1 MSQNSSAVVDD
12 AAPGDSDAPRQNAD
26 APRQIEPSILTALP
40 HYLPLG
46 VFPLI
51 ILGALYGGW
60 WLLPPM
66 VYMSLSFS
74 FDRVLGRDGRVM
86 DPWKTPKH
94 RLIWHNLPVWIW
106 AFLWP
111 PTLVFGLW
119 QILVA
124 DPFVWWQDVVLAII
138 LTMEAQAVFVVGHE
152 LIHRRTKWERRIGEF
167 LLSSASYPQYA
178 TEHVYI
184 HHALVGTP
192 YDVGSAPKGE
202 SFWRYMPKE
211 IVSNLIN
218 SWEVARERLARRR
231 LTMWHYSNPFWRY
244 GFGVAF
250 WYGLV
255 YWMGGIWAVP
265 VFAFLGLSC
274 VFSMKISN
282 YFQHYGLRR
291 VRLENGRWEKIMPR
305 HSWSADWKFSNW
317 MLFNAQRH
325 ADHHA
330 VASRQYPL
338 LQVSLDE
345 SPELPG
351 TYGDM
356 MNIVLKPRKWFE
368 KMDPLVDQWR
378 RHFYPEIDDW
388 SVYDSPIA
396 AKRPDAFDAIVEIFG
411 AAPRLAKW
419 IERNPE
425 LLDNLQDQE
434 FLDLD
439 LPKGFEQDDEFE
451 SIARRGLARVY
462 WTYEMGV
469 REMKDQIAELPVVD
483 SRETAEIVRNWSN
496 DKAFQIGMH
505 VVRGNLLP
513 AEARTALSN
522 LAEASVSTVLAS
534 VVADFGER
542 YGTDSVGE
550 VAAVFL
556 GDLASRDAYPGVE
569 IDMLFVH
576 DGEQSRE
583 NERLCRSF
591 RKALADLS
599 QDSLLFSP
607 VSSDTDAVPAFPLS
621 ELAERAGELTSG
633 GVPVLTRARCVFEA
647 DGSGMGSRFDDAR
660 RRFLAECGAKAAVC
674 AGPSGQPEDHAGPG
688 GQPEERP
695 EPSVTAYVHMRG
707 GMNDVEQAARYL
719 QLAHAGDFLDDPA
732 PTAAAVFEAA
742 GDEALAE
749 AANTWRDLQ
758 GVMRLVGEDGFDA
771 AAGPKVKSLVS
782 GACGQEDF
790 DALASVV
797 EETASRA
804 AARTDTLAAR
814 S

>member
-1 MSQNSSAVVDD
+1 MSQSTVTDEVSD
-12 AAPGDSDAPRQNAD
+12 PGNAD
-26 APRQIEPSILTALP
+26 STQQIEPSVLTALP
-40 HYLPLG
+40 HYIPLV

-51 ILGALYGGW
+51 ILAAVYGGW
-60 WLLPPM
+60 WLLPPI
-66 VYMSLSFS
+66 VFMSLAWS
-74 FDRVLGRDGRVM
+74 FDRMLGRDGRIM
-86 DPWKTPKH
+86 DPFKTPRH
-94 RLIWHNLPVWIW
+94 RLIWHNLPVWSW

-111 PTLVFGLW
+111 PTLIFGLW

-124 DPFVWWQDVVLAII
+124 DPFIWWEDVLLAII

-152 LIHRRTKWERRIGEF
+152 LIHRRTNWERRIGEF

-202 SFWRYMPKE
+202 SFWRYLPRE
-211 IVSNLIN
+211 IVSNLVN
-218 SWEVARERLARRR
+218 SWNVARDRLARRR
-231 LTMWHYSNPFWRY
+231 LTMWHYSNPFWFY
-244 GFGVAF
+244 GIGVAF

-255 YWMGGIWAVP
+255 IWMGEIWAVP
-265 VFAFLGLSC
+265 VYAFLGLSC

-317 MLFNAQRH
+317 MMFNSQRH

-338 LQVSLDE
+338 LQVNLDE

-351 TYGDM
+351 TYADM
-356 MNIVLKPRKWFE
+356 MNIVLKPKRWFE

-378 RHFYPEIDDW
+378 KHFYPNIDDW

-396 AKRPDAFDAIVEIFG
+396 AARPDAFDAIVEIFG

-425 LLDNLQDQE
+425 LLDNLQEQE

-439 LPKGFEQDDEFE
+439 LPRGFWQDEEFE

-462 WTYEMGV
+462 WTYETGV
-469 REMKDQIAELPVVD
+469 QEMKDQIVELPVVN
-483 SRETAEIVRNWSN
+483 SGETAEIVRNWSN
-496 DKAFQIGMH
+496 DKAFQIGIH

-522 LAEASVSTVLAS
+522 LAEASISTVLAS

-542 YGTDSVGE
+542 YGIDSVGE

-556 GDLASRDAYPGVE
+556 GDLASREAFPGVAIE
-569 IDMLFVH
+569 MLFVH
-576 DGEQSRE
+576 DGWDP
-583 NERLCRSF
+583 NKKERFFRSF
-591 RKALADLS
+591 RKSLTDLA
-599 QDSLLFSP
+599 QDNLLFSP
-607 VSSDTDAVPAFPLS
+607 VSSDPESIQSVTLS
-621 ELAERAGELTSG
+621 ELAARAEDPVSG
-633 GVPVLTRARCVFEA
+633 VITALTRARCVFEP
-647 DGSGMGSRFDDAR
+647 DGSGIGVRFDDAR
-660 RRFLAECGAKAAVC
+660 RQILAECGENRFLPVRL
-674 AGPSGQPEDHAGPG
+674 GE
-688 GQPEERP
+688 QPEEP
-695 EPSVTAYVHMRG
+695 VETSVSAYAGMRG
-707 GMNDVEQAARYL
+707 GLDDVERAARFL
-719 QLAHAGDFLDDPA
+719 QFTHTGDNLDDPA

-742 GDEALAE
+742 DAEPLAQ
-749 AANTWRDLQ
+749 AAKMWRDLQ
-758 GVMRLVGEDGFDA
+758 GIMRLVGDEGYDVE
-771 AAGPKVKSLVS
+771 AAGPKVRSLVAN
-782 GACGQEDF
+782 ACGQEDF

-797 EETASRA
+797 VETASRA
-804 AARTDTLAAR
+804 ASRIDTLVSRA
-814 S
+814 

>member
-1 MSQNSSAVVDD
+1 MSQSTVTDKGSD
-12 AAPGDSDAPRQNAD
+12 PDSTDST
-26 APRQIEPSILTALP
+26 RQIEPSVLTALP
-40 HYLPLG
+40 HYITLV

-51 ILGALYGGW
+51 ILAAVYGGW
-60 WLLPPM
+60 WLLPPL
-66 VYMSLSFS
+66 VFMSLAWS
-74 FDRVLGRDGRVM
+74 FDRILGRDGRIM

-94 RLIWHNLPVWIW
+94 RLIWHNLPVWSW

-111 PTLVFGLW
+111 PTLIFGLW

-124 DPFVWWQDVVLAII
+124 DPFLWWEDVLLAII

-152 LIHRRTKWERRIGEF
+152 LIHRRTTWERRIGEF

-202 SFWRYMPKE
+202 SFWRYLPRE
-211 IVSNLIN
+211 IVSNLVN
-218 SWEVARERLARRR
+218 SWNVARDRLARRR
-231 LTMWHYSNPFWRY
+231 LTMWHYSNPFWFY
-244 GFGVAF
+244 GIGVAF

-255 YWMGGIWAVP
+255 IWMGGIWAVP

-317 MLFNAQRH
+317 MMFNSQRH

-338 LQVSLDE
+338 LQVGLDE

-351 TYGDM
+351 TYADM
-356 MNIVLKPRKWFE
+356 MNIVIKPKRWFE

-378 RHFYPEIDDW
+378 KHFYPDIDDW

-396 AKRPDAFDAIVEIFG
+396 AARPDAFDAIVEIFG

-425 LLDNLQDQE
+425 LLDNLQEQE

-439 LPKGFEQDDEFE
+439 LPRGFWQDEEIE

-462 WTYEMGV
+462 WTYETGV
-469 REMKDQIAELPVVD
+469 QEMKDQIVELPVVN
-483 SRETAEIVRNWSN
+483 SGETAEIVRNWSN
-496 DKAFQIGMH
+496 DKAFQIGIH

-522 LAEASVSTVLAS
+522 LAEASISTVLAS

-556 GDLASRDAYPGVE
+556 GDLASREAFPGVAIE
-569 IDMLFVH
+569 ILFVH
-576 DGEQSRE
+576 DGRE
-583 NERLCRSF
+583 SGKEERFFRSF
-591 RKALADLS
+591 RKSLTDLA
-599 QDSLLFSP
+599 QDNLLFSP
-607 VSSDTDAVPAFPLS
+607 VSSDPDSIQSVTLS
-621 ELAERAGELTSG
+621 ELAARAEDPVSG
-633 GVPVLTRARCVFEA
+633 VITALTRARCVFEP
-647 DGSGMGSRFDDAR
+647 DGSGIGARFDDAR
-660 RRFLAECGAKAAVC
+660 RQILAECGANGLLPVQL
-674 AGPSGQPEDHAGPG
+674 GE
-688 GQPEERP
+688 QPEEP
-695 EPSVTAYVHMRG
+695 VETSVSAYAGMRG
-707 GMNDVEQAARYL
+707 GLDDVERAARFL
-719 QLAHAGDFLDDPA
+719 QFTLTGDNLDDPA
-732 PTAAAVFEAA
+732 PTAAAVFDAA
-742 GDEALAE
+742 GTEPLAQ
-749 AANTWRDLQ
+749 AAKMWRDLQ
-758 GVMRLVGEDGFDA
+758 GIMRLVGDEGYDVET
-771 AAGPKVKSLVS
+771 AGPKVRSLVAN
-782 GACGQEDF
+782 ACGQEDF

-797 EETASRA
+797 VETASRA
-804 AARTDTLAAR
+804 ASRIDTLDSHA
-814 S
+814 